1 MWKRNGFRKNDP
13 KNKVK
18 DDHDDKKVRVTM
30 VGHVMEIF
38 MLVTQPSILGCARS
52 IRTLF
57 QKMTISLWFVKV

>member
-1 MWKRNGFRKNDP
+1 MKN
-13 KNKVK
+13 
-18 DDHDDKKVRVTM
+18 DHDDKKVRVTM

-57 QKMTISLWFVKV
+57 QIMTISFWFVKV